1 MITLVFVILLIFMPM
16 YMFILSRRAFRIF
29 RFVPYLMREVIV
41 PQMKMVATKTEEEGE
56 GGEGGE
62 KENKIKLSSEQ
73 IKIIEDSVLTSSVEV
88 NPKKFSRRT
97 KKRLSAAFA
106 VTGLVILALV
116 TYQLFWF
123 VYDYMVL
130 TFF

>member
-1 MITLVFVILLIFMPM
+1 MITIVFIMFLIFIPM
-16 YMFILSRRAFRIF
+16 FMFTIVKRAISIF
-29 RFVPYLMREVIV
+29 RFVPYLTREVIV
-41 PQMKMVATKTEEEGE
+41 PQMKMATETEEEGE
-56 GGEGGE
+56 GGEEKE
-62 KENKIKLSSEQ
+62 KENKIKLSSAQ

-88 NPKKFSRRT
+88 NPKRFSKRT

-123 VYDYMVL
+123 VYDYIVL